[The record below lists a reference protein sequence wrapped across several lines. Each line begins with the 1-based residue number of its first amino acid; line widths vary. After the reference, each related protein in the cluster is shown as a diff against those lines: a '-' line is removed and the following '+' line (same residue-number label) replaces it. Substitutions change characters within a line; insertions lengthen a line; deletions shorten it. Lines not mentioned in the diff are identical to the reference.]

1 MKKDL
6 LHIRFEA
13 FTSTFKMPCINTGTM
28 ISSPAPPYS
37 TVVGIIS
44 CCLGRLLEKDETQ
57 IAFSYSCLGAGAD
70 LEKTQ
75 RLKLKNGV
83 LKKNPKTGIAL
94 RQFHTSP
101 VLDVYLDN
109 TSLKR
114 YFIRPVGVPTL
125 GRSQDIAWITCV
137 ETIEAESVPSGMIR
151 STLIPYPCEMIG
163 GRVVR
168 FCDYFRNDDLG
179 YVRTPGKM
187 ILYQIVP
194 ASSDGIFIERDNLY
208 RINENEVVYLHQ
220 LESTE

>member
-28 ISSPAPPYS
+28 ISSPAPSYS

-57 IAFSYSCLGAGAD
+57 IAFSYSCFGAGAD

-75 RLKLKNGV
+75 RLKLENGV
-83 LKKNPKTGIAL
+83 SKKNPETGIAL

-109 TSLKR
+109 MNLKR

-194 ASSDGIFIERDNLY
+194 ASSDGIFIERGNLY